1 VDLGQSASGRGI
13 ARVASLAG
21 LLLVWWAVAALAHD
35 PGRLPSPGV
44 VAALAWR
51 EAIGGPLLPA
61 IAATLGRVLAAFG
74 ISMAV
79 GTALGVAA
87 GRLPAADA
95 AIDPWLIVA
104 LNLPVLM
111 VVVLVYVWMGLTEA
125 AAIVSVCIAKIP
137 TVVVTVREG
146 ARALDPGLDELAEV
160 FGIPGGRR
168 VARIWAPQLAPYIA
182 AAARAGLS
190 VTWKIV
196 LIVELIGRPNGIGFE
211 LNLFFQNFD
220 VAGIMA
226 YGLVFS
232 ALMLAVEIL
241 LLQPLERR
249 VNAWR

>member
-1 VDLGQSASGRGI
+1 MTRI
-13 ARVASLAG
+13 ASLVG
-21 LLLVWWAVAALAHD
+21 LVLLWWAVSVLAHD
-35 PGRLPSPGV
+35 PGRLPTPGA
-44 VAALAWR
+44 VAGLAWR
-51 EAIGGPLLPA
+51 EAVGGQLLPA
-61 IAATLGRVLAAFG
+61 VAATLTRVVTAFG
-74 ISMAV
+74 ISMAL

-87 GRLPAADA
+87 GRSRAADA

-146 ARALDPGLDELAEV
+146 AKALDPGLDELASV
-160 FGIPGGRR
+160 FGIPRGRR
-168 VARIWAPQLAPYIA
+168 IARIWAPQLAPYIA

-196 LIVELIGRPNGIGFE
+196 LIVELIGRPDGVGFE

-232 ALMLAVEIL
+232 LLMLGVEVL
-241 LLQPLERR
+241 LLQKLERR

>member
-1 VDLGQSASGRGI
+1 LGQTAPSRGI
-13 ARVASLAG
+13 ARIASLCGLVLLWWVVARLAG
-21 LLLVWWAVAALAHD
+21 DPGRLPGPAAVAALAWQQTIDGH
-35 PGRLPSPGV
+35 
-44 VAALAWR
+44 
-51 EAIGGPLLPA
+51 LLPA
-61 IAATLGRVLAAFG
+61 IAVTLGRVLAAFG
-74 ISMAV
+74 VSMLV
-79 GTALGVAA
+79 GTVLGVVA
-87 GRLPAADA
+87 GRSTAADA
-95 AIDPWLIVA
+95 AIDPWLVVA

-111 VVVLVYVWMGLTEA
+111 VVVLIYIWMGLTEA

-146 ARALDPGLDELAEV
+146 ARALDPGLDELASV
-160 FGIPGGRR
+160 FGLSRTRR
-168 VARIWAPQLAPYIA
+168 FARIWAPQLAPYIA

-196 LIVELIGRPNGIGFE
+196 LIVELIGRPNGVGFE

-232 ALMLAVEIL
+232 ALMLAVEVI
-241 LLQPLERR
+241 LLQPAERR